1 MRLSLTKKPD
11 GCSKL
16 GMIKRCFEPDV
27 RRLLAYIAAVVFAGV
42 LISLLPTGR
51 IVIPPPTQNTL
62 DAMRGVES

>member
-1 MRLSLTKKPD
+1 
-11 GCSKL
+11 
-16 GMIKRCFEPDV
+16 MIRRCFEPDV